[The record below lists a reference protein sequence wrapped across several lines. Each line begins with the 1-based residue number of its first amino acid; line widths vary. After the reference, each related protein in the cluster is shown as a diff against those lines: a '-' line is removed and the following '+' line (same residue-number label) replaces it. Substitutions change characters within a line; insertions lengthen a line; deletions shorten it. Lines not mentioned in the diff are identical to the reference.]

1 MLTLAFGESTKSSK
15 QIQLWYNRFKKDRK
29 DINDKSR
36 PGRPRTSTTE
46 ENIEA
51 VKKMTLGNRRNT
63 IKEVADD
70 IVGISFVSCQ
80 TMFTDVLG
88 MKREAA
94 RIVPKLLNFQ
104 ENQRH
109 MDIALE
115 MLTTFNDDPYLLNK
129 VITGDESRVYCYDI
143 EIKAQSSQ

>member
-94 RIVPKLLNFQ
+94 RIVPKLLNF
-104 ENQRH
+104 
-109 MDIALE
+109 
-115 MLTTFNDDPYLLNK
+115 
-129 VITGDESRVYCYDI
+129 
-143 EIKAQSSQ
+143 